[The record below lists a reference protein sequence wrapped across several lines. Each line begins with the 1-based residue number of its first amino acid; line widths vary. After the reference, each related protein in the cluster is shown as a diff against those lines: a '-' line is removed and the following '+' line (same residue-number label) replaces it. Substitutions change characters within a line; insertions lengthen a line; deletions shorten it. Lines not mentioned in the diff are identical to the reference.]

1 MNKLII
7 IGIVLIIISGGIGF
21 FAGTKVRRNNT
32 SNLYQLG
39 RSGNLGGQRPVR
51 GQIISADKGSI
62 TIKLQDGSTKIVII
76 PSSANIFEPQKA
88 SDSALKVNE
97 QVVVLGTENSDG
109 SVTAQDVQLNPKLIR

>member
-7 IGIVLIIISGGIGF
+7 TGIVLIIISAGIGF
-21 FAGTKVRRNNT
+21 FAGTKVRRNNS

-39 RSGNLGGQRPVR
+39 RFGNLGNERPVR

-76 PSSANIFEPQKA
+76 PGSANILKTEKA
-88 SDSALKVNE
+88 SDSALKKDE
-97 QVVVLGTENSDG
+97 TVVVLGSGNPDG
-109 SVTAQDVQLNPKLIR
+109 SITAQDIQINPGLR